1 MLKGIKLYITILQTC
16 LELFTKAEYLYTSYD
31 PEIQS

>member
-1 MLKGIKLYITILQTC
+1 MLKGIKLCITILQTC